1 MKIKTRGSAAALE
14 RYIKMAH
21 YEKIPYAVDV
31 DYDEEKERSSYIFTL
46 DADMDTFMAA
56 VNKYNYKDYTIIE

>member
-21 YEKIPYAVDV
+21 YEKIPYEVTVEYNED
-31 DYDEEKERSSYIFTL
+31 DTKSFYIFTL
-46 DADMDTFMAA
+46 NTDIETFIAA
-56 VNKYNYKDYTIIE
+56 VNKYRYRDYTIIE